1 MGAKNKD
8 FGAVSQKDLFLVWKN
23 VIFSIS
29 EHYRHAMSFHMENN
43 LSLSPVKNRSVGNL
57 SLDVLGTTDAN
68 RSIFAA

>member
-1 MGAKNKD
+1 M
-8 FGAVSQKDLFLVWKN
+8 LWKN

-29 EHYRHAMSFHMENN
+29 EHYRHAIAMSFHMENN
-43 LSLSPVKNRSVGNL
+43 LSLSPVKNCSVGNL

>member
-1 MGAKNKD
+1 M
-8 FGAVSQKDLFLVWKN
+8 VWTN

-29 EHYRHAMSFHMENN
+29 ENYRHALSFHMENN
-43 LSLSPVKNRSVGNL
+43 LSLSPVKNCSVGNL